1 MLLTEK
7 YRPKK
12 IDDLIGNDE
21 ARSKIKQWI
30 LNWIKGNKRKPL
42 LVYGPPGTG
51 KTTIPYALKNEFELD
66 IVEMSGNTLRDKKRI
81 DKILGGATL
90 AMSIFEKMTIILIDD
105 IDILTRNDRGAI
117 GEITKYLKD
126 KRKPILLTAGDAWNK
141 KLAPIRTECELI
153 QMKRINKSSIAKL
166 LTQIAKQEKI
176 DEECI
181 PEIAENCNGDVRSA
195 INDLHARH
203 SGLRDV
209 NQDIFQRVRDIFK
222 ASNYK
227 EAKKAVSGDIDYNL
241 IKLWIDENIPN
252 EYSDKADL
260 ANAYNYLSRA
270 DIFEGRIKNSTW
282 GYLKYVIDLSTIGV
296 SLAKKEVYRKFTKY
310 EFPKYLKYMSQSI
323 QRRALL
329 KAIGTKIGKVTHTNR
344 KDALNYLPLIQEL
357 GKSKEN
363 QDGLMNLYL
372 FEEEELAFILE
383 TSVSRI
389 KKTLD

>member
-12 IDDLIGNDE
+12 IDDMIGNDE
-21 ARSKIKQWI
+21 ARSKIKQWM

-51 KTTIPYALKNEFELD
+51 KTTIPYALKNEFDLD
-66 IVEMSGNTLRDKKRI
+66 IVEMSGNSLRDKNRI

-90 AMSIFEKMTIILIDD
+90 AMSIFERMTIILIDD
-105 IDILTRNDRGAI
+105 IDILTKNDRGAV
-117 GEITKYLKD
+117 GEITKYLRD
-126 KRKPILLTAGDAWNK
+126 KRKPILLTAGDAWDK
-141 KLAPIRTECELI
+141 KLAPIRTECEMI

-166 LTQIAKQEKI
+166 LIQIAKEEKI
-176 DEECI
+176 EDKYI

-195 INDLHARH
+195 INDLHAKH
-203 SGLRDV
+203 SSMRDV
-209 NQDIFQRVRDIFK
+209 DQDIFQRVRDIFK
-222 ASNYK
+222 ASTYK
-227 EAKKAVSGDIDYNL
+227 EAKLAVSGDIDYNL
-241 IKLWIDENIPN
+241 IKLWVDENIPN
-252 EYSDKADL
+252 EYTDKLDI

-270 DIFEGRIKNSTW
+270 DMFEGRIRNSSW

-310 EFPKYLKYMSQSI
+310 EFPKYLRYMAQSV

-329 KAIGTKIGKVTHTNR
+329 KAIGLKIGKVTHTNR
-344 KDALNYLPLIQEL
+344 KDALNYLFLIQEL
-357 GKSKEN
+357 GKTKEN
-363 QDGLMNLYL
+363 QDKLMDMYL

-383 TSVSRI
+383 TSVSKI
-389 KKTLD
+389 KKEE